1 LLLRRFW
8 AFNNPFPKILIL
20 MNIVFIKN
28 ICIGLVLSLMACNK
42 QPSQE
47 KQAQQ
52 MSKPL
57 TKVTYAPLTT
67 SKQVVFTQAQYQFAG
82 IKTGR
87 IEQRSLSNIIKLNGV
102 VDIEPKNSAIVSAP
116 IGGYIKTAGLL
127 PGEVVTKGQV
137 LATIEH
143 LQFIELQQNYLVD
156 KKRLEYVKK
165 EYQRQRK
172 LREEDINATK
182 TFEKIASEYEIL
194 EATLAGL
201 TQKLALI
208 GIDVSRLQQGNITK
222 SVNLYAPI
230 SGYIKA
236 SNVILGNYVSPK
248 DELFE
253 IVNPDGIHLSL
264 NAYEKDIVKVAK
276 GQDVRFALANDK
288 KFERSASIFLVG
300 KAVQQ
305 NQTVPV
311 HCHIDPKS
319 QHNLLPGMYVK
330 AWIATNMHTQAT
342 VPSEAIVQLENKDYL
357 IFQKSNSDK
366 SFTFQFRRINKGVTE
381 GRFTAVEL
389 PASAESKVSNGKL
402 VTKNAYTI
410 LSALINSEE
419 TE

>member
-1 LLLRRFW
+1 
-8 AFNNPFPKILIL
+8 

-201 TQKLALI
+201 TQKLALV

-305 NQTVPV
+305 NQTV
-311 HCHIDPKS
+311 
-319 QHNLLPGMYVK
+319 
-330 AWIATNMHTQAT
+330 A
-342 VPSEAIVQLENKDYL
+342 
-357 IFQKSNSDK
+357 
-366 SFTFQFRRINKGVTE
+366 
-381 GRFTAVEL
+381 
-389 PASAESKVSNGKL
+389 
-402 VTKNAYTI
+402 
-410 LSALINSEE
+410 
-419 TE
+419 